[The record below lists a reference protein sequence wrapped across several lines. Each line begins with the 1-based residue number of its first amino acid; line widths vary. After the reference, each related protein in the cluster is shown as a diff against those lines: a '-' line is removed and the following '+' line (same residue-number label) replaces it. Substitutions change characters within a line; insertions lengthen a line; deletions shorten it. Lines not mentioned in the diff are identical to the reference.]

1 MVCRLTEIPGS
12 AVHASIA
19 MGGGRRV
26 LSHIAEIVVGDRWGS
41 ERANQDNSLNIVFW
55 NEQRAC

>member
-1 MVCRLTEIPGS
+1 
-12 AVHASIA
+12 